1 MLKKITGYVVMG
13 AVAVAVLVL
22 VYLFITKGYSGKGT
36 TTLPYVQ
43 TTAPGASPVAS
54 QEAGTVT
61 SDKISLII
69 TSPKDGDVLGST
81 NAAVKGKT
89 ASGAE
94 VFVNDQEGSADA
106 NGNFSISIGLDEG
119 ENKIVVS
126 VNDGE
131 GNVAEQELN
140 VVVSSFE

>member
-1 MLKKITGYVVMG
+1 MPKKIAGYVVIG
-13 AVAVAVLVL
+13 IVAVAVLIL

-61 SDKISLII
+61 SDKISLTI
-69 TSPKDGDVLGST
+69 TSPKDGDALDST
-81 NAAVKGKT
+81 NVTVKGKT
-89 ASGAE
+89 SPNAD
-94 VFVNDQEGSADA
+94 VFVNDQEGKADS

-119 ENKIVVS
+119 SDLIVVS
-126 VNDGE
+126 ANDSD
-131 GNVAEQELN
+131 GNAAQEELT
-140 VVVSSFE
+140 VTIASF